1 MATLPSVVSSAPLN
15 LLSSADLLRVYSI
28 PLSVLLIGCDPEG
41 VLNAF
46 RILEA
51 QNTKWK
57 RG

>member
-1 MATLPSVVSSAPLN
+1 MATLLSVISAAPLN
-15 LLSSADLLRVYSI
+15 LVSSEDLLRVYSI
-28 PLSVLLIGCDPEG
+28 PLSVLLIGCDPKG

-46 RILEA
+46 RILGA